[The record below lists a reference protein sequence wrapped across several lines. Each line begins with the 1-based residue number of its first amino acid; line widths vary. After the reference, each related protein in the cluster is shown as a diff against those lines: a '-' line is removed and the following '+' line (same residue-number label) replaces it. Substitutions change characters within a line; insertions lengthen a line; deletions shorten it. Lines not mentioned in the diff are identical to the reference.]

1 MTALPDRQFFKIGE
15 AAEIVGVKTHVLR
28 YWETEFPSIKPLKTR
43 GAHRMYRRA
52 DVELLCV
59 IHKLL
64 HHEGYT
70 IAGARK
76 RIRELR
82 AEQRRA
88 EQAHGSRPAEDQPT
102 LRVPLGA
109 LGDATPSA
117 QEAGVH
123 ARDSAETTRG
133 FGVLREDAREPGVLR
148 DAASGLGLLAGGPAP
163 AHDPPLTN
171 DGHGRGLWQE
181 ASRELGLRAELIQL
195 RRELAELLREL
206 DQLDSA
212 RPMAAEA
219 SATVTAVVPKTVLL
233 AQRKQLR

>member
-76 RIRELR
+76 RVREL
-82 AEQRRA
+82 RRA
-88 EQAHGSRPAEDQPT
+88 EQAAASTQAAGESAPSSAPAS
-102 LRVPLGA
+102 
-109 LGDATPSA
+109 TPSDPGVSA
-117 QEAGVH
+117 ARQAFACEPAAPETTREFSVLKEGAVEAGVLH
-123 ARDSAETTRG
+123 
-133 FGVLREDAREPGVLR
+133 
-148 DAASGLGLLAGGPAP
+148 DAASGLGLL
-163 AHDPPLTN
+163 N
-171 DGHGRGLWQE
+171 DDAREQGLWKE

-195 RRELAELLREL
+195 RRELADLMHEL
-206 DQLDSA
+206 DQL
-212 RPMAAEA
+212 AAAKPVATQA
-219 SATVTAVVPKTVLL
+219 SATVTAVVPKTVLI
-233 AQRKQLR
+233 APRKQLR

>member
-1 MTALPDRQFFKIGE
+1 VTALPDRQFFKIGE

-28 YWETEFPSIKPLKTR
+28 YWETEFPSIRPLKTR

-76 RIRELR
+76 RVRELR
-82 AEQRRA
+82 RAQRA
-88 EQAHGSRPAEDQPT
+88 APSTQTAGESK
-102 LRVPLGA
+102 LSVPLGA
-109 LGDATPSA
+109 LGEPSA
-117 QEAGVH
+117 TQQAGVQQQAH
-123 ARDSAETTRG
+123 AETARE
-133 FGVLREDAREPGVLR
+133 FSVLQEDAQDPGVLR
-148 DAASGLGLLAGGPAP
+148 DAASGLGLLKEETRE
-163 AHDPPLTN
+163 H
-171 DGHGRGLWQE
+171 GLWNE

-195 RRELAELLREL
+195 RRELTELMREI
-206 DQLDSA
+206 DQLASRRA
-212 RPMAAEA
+212 PAPEA
-219 SATVTAVVPKTVLL
+219 SATVTAVVPKTVLI